1 MTVKD
6 YIKLSLIAAGYVKNI
21 KIDIERYGNDF
32 GYSVYGETWDY
43 KEEEDGLIEIDEQ
56 CDENDGV
63 ISIQYDF
70 SLLSLLSEISE
81 KKQKEIK
88 YKYCLDALT
97 NKALLDDN
105 IREETLKK
113 AEETAKINKEHTEK
127 MKPVWD
133 YLNKIN
139 PCVKAPNCEGDF
151 DDSDTCNGFWKCTHQ
166 YHRNCKVRFDTYDKL
181 SSSLIA
187 AYRKYAYGEDM
198 TEEEANILKE
208 HELI

>member
-32 GYSVYGETWDY
+32 GYSVYAETWDY
-43 KEEEDGLIEIDEQ
+43 KEEDDELIEI
-56 CDENDGV
+56 DENDGV

-70 SLLSLLSEISE
+70 SLLSLLSDISE
-81 KKQKEIK
+81 KRQKEIK

-105 IREETLKK
+105 IREKALKK

-139 PCVKAPNCEGDF
+139 PCNKAPNCEGDF
-151 DDSDTCNGFWKCTHQ
+151 DDSDTCSGFWKCTHQ
-166 YHRNCKVRFDTYDKL
+166 YHHNCKVRFDTYDKL
-181 SSSLIA
+181 ASSLIA

-198 TEEEANILKE
+198 TEEEVNILKE